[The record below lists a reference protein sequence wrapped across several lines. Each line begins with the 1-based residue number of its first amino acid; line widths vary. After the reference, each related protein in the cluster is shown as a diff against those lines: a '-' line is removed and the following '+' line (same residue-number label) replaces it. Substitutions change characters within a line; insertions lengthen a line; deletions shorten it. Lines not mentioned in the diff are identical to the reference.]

1 MGYREFKIIMLRLR
15 YIIASIVLL
24 ASGMYFTSNVSSIS
38 QAEES
43 SSKDDGVLEN
53 TFFTLNRATSS
64 FYLQKLAELTAS
76 EALGQNVKVVV
87 E

>member
-1 MGYREFKIIMLRLR
+1 MGYKQFKVIMLRLR
-15 YIIASIVLL
+15 YIIASIALL
-24 ASGMYFTSNVSSIS
+24 ASGMYLTSNISSIS

>member
-1 MGYREFKIIMLRLR
+1 MLRVR
-15 YIIASIVLL
+15 YIIASLVLL
-24 ASGMYFTSNVSSIS
+24 GSGIYFASNISTVS

-43 SSKDDGVLEN
+43 SSKDNKVLEN

-64 FYLQKLAELTAS
+64 LYLQKLAELTAS
-76 EALGQNVKVVV
+76 EALGQNVRVVV